1 MAVYDSDKHQMKIA
15 LVGVRPADQ
24 VLIKGYFR
32 VLLRLDVELIWAAAT
47 DKNINLFMIND
58 EFRSAA
64 SIAKLLDANK
74 TVPTL
79 YVKRDDMG
87 SGGIQNDTL
96 TIPLKQV
103 NLLNDWLDQHVPS
116 LNAPTQSAAKPQS
129 AEQETPRT
137 PERTVNLDNVL
148 EMINIIHTR
157 PKAVFELVEDD
168 RVIALVDAERQRLWV
183 KGSISKLSPQM
194 RFRVYGGQLPP
205 ASEAK
210 DASQWFWLLAC
221 HNPDTLLP
229 LIEHTTRY
237 RLRFWAR
244 PPANL
249 RRELLGVM
257 TAIEGQALNL
267 PEITKR
273 SGVSA
278 MTVKKALAAL
288 LFSGNLTAESYQNLK
303 DVVARTTTAKPVITP
318 TPAPVVEEPVVHT
331 QEQQDKFSFLSKIR
345 KKLGL

>member
-15 LVGVRPADQ
+15 LVGIRPADQ
-24 VLIKGYFR
+24 VIIKGYFR
-32 VLLRLDVELIWAAAT
+32 ILLRLDVELVWAAAT

-58 EFRSAA
+58 EFRNAA

-74 TVPTL
+74 AVPAL

-87 SGGIQNDTL
+87 SGGIQNNTL

-103 NLLNDWLDQHVPS
+103 NLLNDWLNQHLPS
-116 LNAPTQSAAKPQS
+116 LNTPTQAQPNARDNAQN
-129 AEQETPRT
+129 A
-137 PERTVNLDNVL
+137 PERTVNLDNIL

-168 RVIALVDAERQRLWV
+168 RVIAVVDAERQRLWV

-205 ASEAK
+205 AQEAK

-229 LIEHTTRY
+229 LIEHNAHY

-257 TAIEGQALNL
+257 TAIEGQALTL
-267 PEITKR
+267 SEITKR
-273 SGVSA
+273 SGVPA
-278 MTVKKALAAL
+278 MTVKKALCAL

-303 DVVARTTTAKPVITP
+303 EVVARTTAVKPTVTP
-318 TPAPVVEEPVVHT
+318 TPAPVVEEPVVHS